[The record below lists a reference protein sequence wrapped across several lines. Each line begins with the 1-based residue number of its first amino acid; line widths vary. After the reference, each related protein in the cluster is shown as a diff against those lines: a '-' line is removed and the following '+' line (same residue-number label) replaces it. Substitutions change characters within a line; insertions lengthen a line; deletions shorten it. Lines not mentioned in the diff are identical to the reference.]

1 MVSLSLVERFIPG
14 TFTEEEASL
23 VHSPFSLSG
32 QDLGR
37 TRFKLSQLFKASY
50 PDLEICT
57 DY

>member
-37 TRFKLSQLFKASY
+37 TRFK
-50 PDLEICT
+50 
-57 DY
+57 